1 MKILKEFVIL
11 CACLLAGSVLKYLIP
26 LPIPETIYGM
36 LILFLLFVSKKL
48 NPDQVR
54 KTSNVILDNMSFLF
68 VPVGVGIIENF
79 DLFTQNFVAMFVVT
93 IVASTI
99 AMAVTMLVVSFIQK
113 RSKHVQ

>member
-1 MKILKEFVIL
+1 
-11 CACLLAGSVLKYLIP
+11 
-26 LPIPETIYGM
+26 
-36 LILFLLFVSKKL
+36 
-48 NPDQVR
+48 
-54 KTSNVILDNMSFLF
+54 MSFLF

-113 RSKHVQ
+113 RSKHV